1 MPFIIIIWIPFDE
14 VLNTR
19 LSVSESLLLLA
30 LLPMVTV
37 SVLIYHSIT

>member
-1 MPFIIIIWIPFDE
+1 MLFIIIIWIPSDE

-19 LSVSESLLLLA
+19 PSVYESLLLLA

-37 SVLIYHSIT
+37 SVPIYYSIT